1 MAEAAYT
8 YDFDPHA
15 APEGQAVRQPARSET
30 DHAGD
35 DTVGGNAE
43 PSRSRHLSGARR
55 DAGLRGPGD
64 GTGRGAAQDALGFI
78 GFQRP
83 DRHRAADAFP
93 GEKHLRPVAGVS
105 AGQVA
110 PEGDRPADAQIQP
123 DGQHRR
129 RQQCRKVGLPAL
141 AQERFAHLAGTLVDK
156 RQIDTY
162 NQKIDTQLDQPL
174 GLIASRGN
182 IGCHDLD
189 PARVAFLD
197 QIHKRWKHR
206 IPAS

>member
-1 MAEAAYT
+1 MGLHGCQTSQPRQRPKCQRRRELLLPHGKGENMAEAAYT

-93 GEKHLRPVAGVS
+93 GKNTSGQLRAFLP
-105 AGQVA
+105 
-110 PEGDRPADAQIQP
+110 DRL
-123 DGQHRR
+123 H
-129 RQQCRKVGLPAL
+129 RKVIGPRMHRYSQTASTG
-141 AQERFAHLAGTLVDK
+141 ADSNAERSGYQHSRKSVSLTWRAPWLISARSTPTIK
-156 RQIDTY
+156 RSTP
-162 NQKIDTQLDQPL
+162 NST
-174 GLIASRGN
+174 SRW
-182 IGCHDLD
+182 
-189 PARVAFLD
+189 A
-197 QIHKRWKHR
+197 
-206 IPAS
+206 